1 MLETVATESPMVR
14 YLLLGFTLLLLTAC
28 SELQVIGNA
37 AVRELMAEG
46 TSTEQLSHR
55 SQKN

>member
-1 MLETVATESPMVR
+1 MVR
-14 YLLLGFTLLLLTAC
+14 YMLLVLTLILLTAC
-28 SELQVIGNA
+28 SELRVIGNA

-46 TSTEQLSHR
+46 ISTEQLSHR